1 MNAIRRTFPAAVA
14 TSLALAALLVHA
26 VLLSQHG
33 VARAVRAAAGPA
45 ATAILVAPICGPLR
59 DGGSAPASLP
69 PGDCPIC
76 LNATAASFTPTAPQL
91 AMLHPIRNGEVIV
104 WTTGAQAAAGT
115 CFLTPRNR
123 GPPALA

>member
-1 MNAIRRTFPAAVA
+1 MLAFRRTFPAAIA

-33 VARAVRAAAGPA
+33 VATAARAAAGPEAA
-45 ATAILVAPICGPLR
+45 ATIVTAICGPLR
-59 DGGSAPASLP
+59 DGRSAPASLP
-69 PGDCPIC
+69 PADCPIC
-76 LNATAASFTPTAPQL
+76 LNATAASFTPTAPPL
-91 AMLHPIRNGEVIV
+91 AMLHPVRNGEVIV